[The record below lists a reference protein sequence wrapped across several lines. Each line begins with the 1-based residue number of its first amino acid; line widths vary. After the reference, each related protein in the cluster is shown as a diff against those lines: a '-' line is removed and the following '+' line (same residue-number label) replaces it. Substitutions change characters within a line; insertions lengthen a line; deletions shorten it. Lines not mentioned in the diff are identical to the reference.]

1 VQKEATIAE
10 ARPNGSDEGDRVTH
24 FIFQHKVFS
33 LEQAHFAMEPR
44 SREPVYYVR
53 LGELQAVL
61 PLPMVSAEFG
71 IEKDS
76 PDGKLLEVVAK
87 SLRFVKEIRPNDSIP
102 RELLDGSASW
112 SVGEQHRLAAHAR
125 IVGAIAELVGARN
138 LLDLL
143 EEVSE
148 EAKQRVRAAMIEA
161 AKKSGL
167 GAEAALNAPNL
178 LEAFAREYAYIEGL
192 RDRFA
197 EVRGVLNALGQIVKG
212 TKTDQQTLQDVL
224 RVQALLRPPIADI
237 EATFTALD
245 SQTASLATILGMPAA
260 QIELVRRV
268 RDDIHFRLR
277 LWDELIAKWQ
287 DQAKQAKESEAP
299 RVEALVKE
307 TYRFAAFHFPQT
319 RDWRRG

>member
-1 VQKEATIAE
+1 MQNEAPIAE
-10 ARPNGSDEGDRVTH
+10 ARANGSGDGDRVTH

-33 LEQAHFAMEPR
+33 LDRAHFALEPR

-53 LGELQAVL
+53 LGDLQAVL
-61 PLPMVSAEFG
+61 PLPMLRTEFG

-76 PDGKLLEVVAK
+76 PDGNLLEVVAK

-112 SVGEQHRLAAHAR
+112 SVEEKHRLAADAR
-125 IVGAIAELVGARN
+125 IIGAISELIGSRN

-143 EEVSE
+143 GEASE
-148 EAKQRVRAAMIEA
+148 EARQGVRDAMIEA
-161 AKKSGL
+161 ARKSGL
-167 GAEAALNAPNL
+167 GTEAAQQAPSQ
-178 LEAFAREYAYIEGL
+178 LEAFAREYTYIEAL

-197 EVRGVLNALGQIVKG
+197 EVRGVLNALGQIVKVA
-212 TKTDQQTLQDVL
+212 KPDQQTLQDVL
-224 RVQALLRPPIADI
+224 RVQALLRPPIGDI
-237 EATFTALD
+237 EATFAALD
-245 SQTASLATILGMPAA
+245 SQTASLATILGKPAG

-268 RDDIHFRLR
+268 RDDIHFRLQ

-287 DQAKQAKESEAP
+287 DQAKEGEAP
-299 RVEALVKE
+299 RVESLVKE

-319 RDWRRG
+319 RDWRRT

>member
-1 VQKEATIAE
+1 VEKAETIEE
-10 ARPNGSDEGDRVTH
+10 ARPDGPGDGDRTTH
-24 FIFQHKVFS
+24 FVFEHKVFA
-33 LEQAHFAMEPR
+33 LEHAYFALEPR

-61 PLPMVSAEFG
+61 PLPMVRTEFG

-76 PDGKLLEVVAK
+76 PDGKLLDVVAK
-87 SLRFVKEIRPNDSIP
+87 SLRYVKEIRPNDSIP

-112 SVGEQHRLAAHAR
+112 SVEEKHRLAAKAR
-125 IVGAIAELVGARN
+125 VVGAIAEQIGRRN

-143 EEVSE
+143 GEESE
-148 EAKQRVRAAMIEA
+148 EAKRRVREAMIEA
-161 AKKSGL
+161 AGKAGL
-167 GAEAALNAPNL
+167 GPEAARKAPAL
-178 LEAFAREYAYIEGL
+178 LEAFAREYAYIEAL

-197 EVRGVLNALGQIVKG
+197 EVRGVLNAIAQIAKG
-212 TKTDQQTLQDVL
+212 AKTTDQQTLQDVL

-245 SQTASLATILGMPAA
+245 SQTASIATILGKPAA

-268 RDDIHFRLR
+268 RDDIRFRLQI
-277 LWDELIAKWQ
+277 WDDLVAKWQ
-287 DQAKQAKESEAP
+287 ERSEGDSSQTVES
-299 RVEALVKE
+299 LVKE

>member
-1 VQKEATIAE
+1 VQKEAAIAE
-10 ARPNGSDEGDRVTH
+10 MRPNGAGDNGDRATH
-24 FIFQHKVFS
+24 FVFQHKVFS
-33 LEQAHFAMEPR
+33 LDQAYFAVEPR

-53 LGELQAVL
+53 LGDLQAVL
-61 PLPMVSAEFG
+61 PLPMVRAEFG
-71 IEKDS
+71 IDKDS
-76 PDGKLLEVVAK
+76 ADGKLLEVVAK

-112 SVGEQHRLAAHAR
+112 SVEEKHRLAANAR
-125 IVGAIAELVGARN
+125 IIGAIAELVGARN
-138 LLDLL
+138 LLDLI
-143 EEVSE
+143 EEKSDS
-148 EAKQRVRAAMIEA
+148 AKQRVREAMVEA

-167 GAEAALNAPNL
+167 GGEQAQQAPGL
-178 LEAFAREYAYIEGL
+178 LEAFAREYTYIEAL

-212 TKTDQQTLQDVL
+212 AKTDQQTLQDVL
-224 RVQALLRPPIADI
+224 RVQALLRPPIGDI
-237 EATFTALD
+237 EATLNALD
-245 SQTASLATILGMPAA
+245 GQTASLATILSKPAA

-268 RDDIHFRLR
+268 RDDIHFRLQ

-287 DQAKQAKESEAP
+287 DQAREGAAQTVES
-299 RVEALVKE
+299 LVKE

>member
-1 VQKEATIAE
+1 VQNEATIA
-10 ARPNGSDEGDRVTH
+10 AAQPSDSGDGDRVTH

-33 LEQAHFAMEPR
+33 LDQAHFALEPR

-61 PLPMVSAEFG
+61 PLPMLRTEFG
-71 IEKDS
+71 IEKES

-87 SLRFVKEIRPNDSIP
+87 SLRFVKEIRPSDSIP

-112 SVGEQHRLAAHAR
+112 SVEEKHRLAADAR
-125 IVGAIAELVGARN
+125 IIGAIAELIGARG

-143 EEVSE
+143 GEASA
-148 EAKQRVRAAMIEA
+148 EAKQRVREAMVEA

-167 GAEAALNAPNL
+167 GAEAAQRAPSL
-178 LEAFAREYAYIEGL
+178 LEAFAREYAFIEAL
-192 RDRFA
+192 RDRFG

-212 TKTDQQTLQDVL
+212 TKPDQQTLQDVL

-245 SQTASLATILGMPAA
+245 GQTASLATILGKPAA

-268 RDDIHFRLR
+268 RDDIHFRLQ

-287 DQAKQAKESEAP
+287 DQAKEGEAP
-299 RVEALVKE
+299 RIDSLVKE

-319 RDWRRG
+319 RDWRRS

>member
-1 VQKEATIAE
+1 VDKGTTIAE
-10 ARPNGSDEGDRVTH
+10 ARPNGSGDGDRVTH

-33 LEQAHFAMEPR
+33 LEQAHFALEPR

-61 PLPMVSAEFG
+61 PLPMVRMEFG

-76 PDGKLLEVVAK
+76 PDGKLLDVVAK

-112 SVGEQHRLAAHAR
+112 SVEEGHRLAADAR
-125 IVGAIAELVGARN
+125 IIGAIAELVGARN

-148 EAKQRVRAAMIEA
+148 EAKRRVREAMVEA

-167 GAEAALNAPNL
+167 GAEAALQAPNL
-178 LEAFAREYAYIEGL
+178 LEAFAREYTYIEAL

-197 EVRGVLNALGQIVKG
+197 EVRGVLNTLGQIVKG

-224 RVQALLRPPIADI
+224 RVQALLRPPIGDI
-237 EATFTALD
+237 EATFAALD
-245 SQTASLATILGMPAA
+245 SQTASLATILGRPAA

-268 RDDIHFRLR
+268 RDDIHFRLQ

-287 DQAKQAKESEAP
+287 EQAKDSEAP
-299 RVEALVKE
+299 RIESLVKE